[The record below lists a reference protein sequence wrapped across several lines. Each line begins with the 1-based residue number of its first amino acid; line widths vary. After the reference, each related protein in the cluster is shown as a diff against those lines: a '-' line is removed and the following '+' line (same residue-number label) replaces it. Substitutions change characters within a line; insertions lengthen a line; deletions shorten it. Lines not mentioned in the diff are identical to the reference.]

1 MASVPNGGELGESMR
16 QPTIWILFAW
26 LFLADSLSAASCGAS
41 GAAAATP
48 PSTAAASQ
56 WVTPAV
62 TGPGLGQR
70 IFRSPT
76 VAADVSYHVFL
87 PAAYHAEPARR
98 FPVLYWLHG
107 TGGGIARV
115 AAIAARFDVA
125 MRAGE
130 IPPMIVVFP
139 HGLPAGMWM
148 DSKDGSTPI
157 ESILIKDLIP
167 HLDAC
172 LRTIASREGRLL
184 EGFSMGG
191 YGVARLGFRY
201 PQTFAGVLML
211 AAGPLQPELWST
223 PRASAESR
231 ARLMNRVY
239 GDDMGFFREQSPWNL
254 AEQAAKSGTRL
265 PRLRQVVGTDDDTH
279 PANLEFH
286 RHLSKLGI
294 EHEYIELPGVGHA
307 LPGIWASLGGDFRT
321 FYTQT
326 LQQ

>member
-1 MASVPNGGELGESMR
+1 M
-16 QPTIWILFAW
+16 IWILFAW
-26 LFLADSLSAASCGAS
+26 LFLTDSLSAAPCGVS

-48 PSTAAASQ
+48 PSTATASQ

-62 TGPGLGQR
+62 TGPGLGQQV
-70 IFRSPT
+70 FRSKT

-87 PAAYHAEPARR
+87 PATYDAEPTRR
-98 FPVLYWLHG
+98 YPVLYWLHG
-107 TGGGIARV
+107 TGGGIKRV
-115 AAIAARFDVA
+115 PMIAARFDAA
-125 MRAGE
+125 MRAGD

-148 DSKDGSTPI
+148 DSKDGSTPV

-167 HLDAC
+167 HVDSC
-172 LRTIASREGRLL
+172 LRTVASREGRLL

-201 PQTFAGVLML
+201 PQMFAGILML

-239 GDDMGFFREQSPWNL
+239 GDDMRFFREQSPWNL
-254 AEQAAKSGTRL
+254 AEQAAKSGAQL
-265 PRLRQVVGTDDDTH
+265 PRLRQVVGTGDETY
-279 PANLEFH
+279 PANREFH
-286 RHLSKLGI
+286 QHLVKLGI
-294 EHEYIELPGVGHA
+294 EHEYVELSGVGHA
-307 LPGIWASLGGDFRT
+307 LPGIWADLGSDFWS
-321 FYTQT
+321 FYAQT